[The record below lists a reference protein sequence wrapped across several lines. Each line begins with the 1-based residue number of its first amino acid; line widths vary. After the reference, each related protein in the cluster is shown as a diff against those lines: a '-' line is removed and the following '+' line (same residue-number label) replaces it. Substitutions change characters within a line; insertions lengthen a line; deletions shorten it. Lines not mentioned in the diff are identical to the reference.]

1 MMSSCHRA
9 SCHILRYCESQT
21 VPSIARAGPRGTF
34 PSVRF
39 RALGGLDK
47 VVRRLGAGF
56 LAIGDPNRERRGRRL
71 KRANFQS
78 GTCKTIERLGNHCN
92 ASARF
97 DRRDETGNAVVF
109 LDNLRRT
116 IQWRKQVCD
125 PCLMLWIV
133 RKGESNES
141 ESRRFVWRAGYAVCR
156 LGRPIGGSIRQGA
169 LIDSTSETRQ
179 ESNCH

>member
-1 MMSSCHRA
+1 M
-9 SCHILRYCESQT
+9 
-21 VPSIARAGPRGTF
+21 
-34 PSVRF
+34 
-39 RALGGLDK
+39 
-47 VVRRLGAGF
+47 
-56 LAIGDPNRERRGRRL
+56 

-125 PCLMLWIV
+125 PSLMLWIV
-133 RKGESNES
+133 RKGESNETLFGDLFQPGS
-141 ESRRFVWRAGYAVCR
+141 MRARERMRRMSGHANLMVLQF
-156 LGRPIGGSIRQGA
+156 IEI
-169 LIDSTSETRQ
+169 
-179 ESNCH
+179 